1 MTLLGVLIG
10 VILLIGLAVV
20 LGKPRPEAPPENT
33 HKISRSTISA
43 PKSGDAARI
52 LARMKT
58 MAAPTLLMKAA
69 ASGFSKL
76 GGDPELPRGM
86 DWPIG
91 PDGALAFLAQ
101 VDLAAARD
109 AGGPDWLPPKG
120 ALYVFGDERFGM
132 RDQIRIVFS
141 TAEAGPHCEPPAN
154 QKRGWRRPERRVG
167 FSAHPSLPSLDW
179 LGEDVREIDLSDG
192 DLEELSDLPGLELG
206 DAPHHRLG
214 GYPIEIQEEQLPI
227 SAEYE
232 ARGLESRAST
242 PVPPDIE
249 QAAADWRMLIQID
262 SDPGLKMNWGDGGQF
277 YVLIREQDA
286 RAGDF
291 SQTVTLSQTY

>member
-1 MTLLGVLIG
+1 MTLLGVLVG
-10 VILLIGLAVV
+10 VIVLIGLAVV
-20 LGKPRPEAPPENT
+20 LFKPRPEAPSANT
-33 HKISRSTISA
+33 SKINRPTRSGA
-43 PKSGDAARI
+43 KSGDAERI

-58 MAAPTLLMKAA
+58 MAAPTLLMKTA

-101 VDLAAARD
+101 VDLEAARD
-109 AGGPDWLPPKG
+109 AGGPDWLPGKG
-120 ALYVFGDERFGM
+120 ALYVFCDERFGM

-141 TAEAGPHCEPPAN
+141 TTEAGPPCEPPAN
-154 QKRGWRRPERRVG
+154 QKRGRRRPERRVG

-179 LGEDVREIDLSDG
+179 LGEDVREIDLSED
-192 DLEELSDLPGLELG
+192 DLEELSDLPGIELG

-214 GYPIEIQEEQLPI
+214 GYPVEIQEEQLPI
-227 SAEYE
+227 YAECE
-232 ARGLESRAST
+232 ARSLEYRAST
-242 PVPPDIE
+242 PVPSAIE

-262 SDPGLKMNWGDGGQF
+262 SDPELEMNWGDGGQF

-286 RAGDF
+286 RARDF